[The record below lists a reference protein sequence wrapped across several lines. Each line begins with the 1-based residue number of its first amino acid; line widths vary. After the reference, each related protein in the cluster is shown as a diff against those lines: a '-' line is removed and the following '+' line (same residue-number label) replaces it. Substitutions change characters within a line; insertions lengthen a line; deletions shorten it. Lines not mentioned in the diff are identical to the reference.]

1 MFIFVV
7 GVDRVCEVGEAV
19 YVVEGCDGVSQ
30 CVVRCCSWSAVGGH
44 VVRVAG
50 TFGGIGVG
58 RCGGPFV
65 EVV

>member
-1 MFIFVV
+1 MLLKAAMVSRSVSSVV
-7 GVDRVCEVGEAV
+7 ARGAR
-19 YVVEGCDGVSQ
+19 
-30 CVVRCCSWSAVGGH
+30 WGGH